1 MLFRS
6 HENVVRTSSESP
18 HCQAEKRRM
27 LEVLGAKSPPGRLPG
42 QAPRDSVSPPM
53 ALSSLR
59 RKREKTESQAP
70 FQAVA
75 GARCPRWELV
85 PLNLNDPPGQLLGQE
100 RVPGVDWQ
108 GCVEAAPHQGDRQ
121 FDPCRHVRHTG
132 PGSHCGGRGGS
143 RCPGESAGVPP
154 GRRRPFWLSGT
165 VSQSPRRALSQW
177 PLPVAPEG
185 PSPPMR
191 DCASPDLPPAPR
203 TPSHTQRQQHGSFCS
218 LRSAHKAPPALPERD
233 TPGRGHLSH
242 VRLHPGLQLRGSD
255 RLLCTTQANHRG

>member
-1 MLFRS
+1 MALLAFGAESLWVVRVIPCAALAS
-6 HENVVRTSSESP
+6 VPGWMGSTPPASGPLPGTDDQKCPPGANRPQLSSTALHQHENIVRTSSESP

-27 LEVLGAKSPPGRLPG
+27 LEVLGAKSPPRRLPG

-70 FQAVA
+70 FRAVA

-121 FDPCRHVRHTG
+121 FDPRRHVRHTG
-132 PGSHCGGRGGS
+132 PGSHFGGRGGS

-154 GRRRPFWLSGT
+154 GRRRPFRPSGT
-165 VSQSPRRALSQW
+165 VSQSPRPSLSQR
-177 PLPVAPEG
+177 PPKGPHLP
-185 PSPPMR
+185 
-191 DCASPDLPPAPR
+191 
-203 TPSHTQRQQHGSFCS
+203 
-218 LRSAHKAPPALPERD
+218 
-233 TPGRGHLSH
+233 
-242 VRLHPGLQLRGSD
+242 
-255 RLLCTTQANHRG
+255 